1 MLELAQSDSSG
12 STDHLVGDEAAL
24 FCCLILTTRGKP
36 HCQLYFCI
44 SLSQTEVALVVVN
57 IIVVCRMPEFRDP
70 RWRRGKPQASDL
82 WPFIDAFHCHA
93 WKVRLLMLRW
103 PLAIICICIHSF
115 CNCIRI
121 FGHSLMPFQC
131 HK

>member
-36 HCQLYFCI
+36 RCQLYLICFVNCI
-44 SLSQTEVALVVVN
+44 SFILTVFLFVRERWYSLYVVN

-103 PLAIICICIHSF
+103 PLVSSCMYMYS
-115 CNCIRI
+115 
-121 FGHSLMPFQC
+121 
-131 HK
+131 